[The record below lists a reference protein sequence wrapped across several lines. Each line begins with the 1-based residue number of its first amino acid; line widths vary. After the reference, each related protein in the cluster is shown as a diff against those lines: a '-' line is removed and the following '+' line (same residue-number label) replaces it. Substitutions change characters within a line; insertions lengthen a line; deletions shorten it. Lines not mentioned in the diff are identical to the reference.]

1 MMNNFENQI
10 IDAIKKI
17 RDLRQRPGAVRIFRT
32 ITKDAAT
39 NISLADVQQ
48 KIDQMISSSQL
59 QNKPFQGMD
68 SYYVLSDSIQENNS
82 ICDAVLELFEQK
94 LDTTP
99 PIKVSNS
106 VETPS
111 LLNDLRNSDN
121 TKNMSYDVDV
131 QLVAIKAY
139 FMNEIYELKREIS
152 QLKGQEKT
160 GKCDSSESTLTDI
173 LKSQICILQEQN
185 SFIKSELQQKQ
196 IIIEKLLD
204 INKNQIKNSCPS
216 NGINQSDK
224 RQGETNNS
232 KKVVHQFSKEKG
244 NPNNEHIRN
253 TRNDSNNNTRK
264 KITVIGDS
272 MVKFLRSDEMSSV
285 NNAVNVMKHPGST
298 TDDMVD
304 YVRPVTR
311 KKPDVIIMHV
321 GTNDL
326 TKGVNTMSKVR
337 KIVSAIQEVDS
348 TRNIRLGFSSIVQ
361 RADKDYSKEIEDINT
376 SLKSYCLGKGLIFV
390 DNSNI
395 DESCINDS
403 KFHLSKKGTQL
414 LSQNL
419 LRFSRRP
426 LKHVS
431 TNNRE

>member
-1 MMNNFENQI
+1 M
-10 IDAIKKI
+10 
-17 RDLRQRPGAVRIFRT
+17 
-32 ITKDAAT
+32 
-39 NISLADVQQ
+39 
-48 KIDQMISSSQL
+48 
-59 QNKPFQGMD
+59 
-68 SYYVLSDSIQENNS
+68 
-82 ICDAVLELFEQK
+82 
-94 LDTTP
+94 
-99 PIKVSNS
+99 
-106 VETPS
+106 
-111 LLNDLRNSDN
+111 NDLKISDN

-152 QLKGQEKT
+152 QLKAQEKT

-173 LKSQICILQEQN
+173 LKSEIRILQEQN
-185 SFIKSELQQKQ
+185 SFIKSELHQKQ

-204 INKNQIKNSCPS
+204 INKNRIINNCPS

-224 RQGETNNS
+224 RQGEKNNS
-232 KKVVHQFSKEKG
+232 NKVVHQFSKGKG

-253 TRNDSNNNTRK
+253 TRNDSNNNMRK

-272 MVKFLRSDEMSSV
+272 MVKFLRSDEMFSV
-285 NNAVNVMKHPGST
+285 NNAVNIMKHPGST

-348 TRNIRLGFSSIVQ
+348 TRNIQLGFSSIVQ
-361 RADKDYSKEIEDINT
+361 RADNDYSKEIKDINT
-376 SLKSYCLGKGLIFV
+376 RLTSYCLGKGLIFV

-395 DESCINDS
+395 DESCLNNS
-403 KFHLSKKGTQL
+403 KLHLSQKGTQL
-414 LSQNL
+414 LSQNI
-419 LRFSRRP
+419 LRS
-426 LKHVS
+426 LEGH
-431 TNNRE
+431 

>member
-1 MMNNFENQI
+1 M
-10 IDAIKKI
+10 
-17 RDLRQRPGAVRIFRT
+17 
-32 ITKDAAT
+32 TKDAVT

-48 KIDQMISSSQL
+48 KIVQMISSSQL
-59 QNKPFQGMD
+59 QNKPFKGMD
-68 SYYVLSDSIQENNS
+68 SYYVLADSIQENNG
-82 ICDAVLELFEQK
+82 IGNTVLELFEQK
-94 LDTTP
+94 LNTTP
-99 PIKVSNS
+99 PIKVNNS

-111 LLNDLRNSDN
+111 LNDLKNSDN

-152 QLKGQEKT
+152 QLKVQEKT

-173 LKSQICILQEQN
+173 LKSQIRILQEQN
-185 SFIKSELQQKQ
+185 SFIKSELHQKQ

-204 INKNQIKNSCPS
+204 INKNRIINNCPS

-224 RQGETNNS
+224 RQGEKNS
-232 KKVVHQFSKEKG
+232 SNKVVHQFSKEKG

-253 TRNDSNNNTRK
+253 TRNDSNNNMRK

-285 NNAVNVMKHPGST
+285 NNAVNIMKHPGST

-348 TRNIRLGFSSIVQ
+348 TRNIQLGFSSIVQ
-361 RADKDYSKEIEDINT
+361 RADKDYSKEIKDINT
-376 SLKSYCLGKGLIFV
+376 RLKSYCLGKGLIFV

-395 DESCINDS
+395 DESCLNNS
-403 KFHLSKKGTQL
+403 KLHLSKKGTQL
-414 LSQNL
+414 LSQNI
-419 LRFSRRP
+419 LRS
-426 LKHVS
+426 LEAH
-431 TNNRE
+431 